1 MSMSSSSKAPSTKKK
16 APSGKRILLVEDEPS
31 ALRLFSEILKKEGHE
46 VVESTNGEEAMDQ
59 VKGNTPQH
67 VDLLVSDLVMPGV
80 GGLELASQFRQVFPD
95 TKILLLSGY
104 TEDVVILEERLSQD
118 THFLPKPF
126 RAETFRSKIQELLA
140 GT

>member
-1 MSMSSSSKAPSTKKK
+1 M
-16 APSGKRILLVEDEPS
+16 E
-31 ALRLFSEILKKEGHE
+31 
-46 VVESTNGEEAMDQ
+46 Q
-59 VKGNTPQH
+59 VKGKKPQQ

-80 GGLELASQFRQVFPD
+80 GGLELASRFREVYPN

-126 RAETFRSKIQELLA
+126 RAETFRTKIQELLA
-140 GT
+140 QA